1 MIKADLNSPAERN
14 RIEKLKEFENT
25 AYKNGYKYIAGIDE
39 AGRGPLAGP
48 VAAAA
53 VILPRDFY
61 AAGVDDSKKLTA
73 LMRNKLAI
81 EIKQKALAWT
91 VCYISPILLDR
102 INIYN
107 AVREAMT
114 QSVINLPIQP
124 DFLLVDAMRLPELPI
139 DSQAIIKG
147 DSLSISIACASIL
160 AKTER
165 DRSMEYYDMLY
176 PGYGFAR
183 HKGYATAEHLQAI
196 NCHGPCPIHRRS
208 FEPVKTLLTSGGF
221 HQKSLFET

>member
-114 QSVINLPIQP
+114 QSVLNLPIQP